1 MSIQRQKP
9 ACLWIHDCQWVKYGD
24 HLAELAAKERE
35 WWVRLGKFRK
45 ALDAAGLHGHYNLLQ
60 EHFQD
65 ESGKWEAKEREI
77 ERLTAQ
83 YLVLRRAYHNVEG
96 HNQFFERCES
106 PYCNPQPTVIAAL
119 SGGSADIT
127 VIPGD
132 RAKLE
137 KIQRLTAQVERLKA
151 PLSKS
156 EAAELNNAG
165 NAMNKLS
172 EPYHKCV
179 NRIIAARAAEKGGE
193 A

>member
-35 WWVRLGKFRK
+35 
-45 ALDAAGLHGHYNLLQ
+45 
-60 EHFQD
+60 
-65 ESGKWEAKEREI
+65 I
-77 ERLTAQ
+77 ERL
-83 YLVLRRAYHNVEG
+83 
-96 HNQFFERCES
+96 
-106 PYCNPQPTVIAAL
+106 
-119 SGGSADIT
+119 
-127 VIPGD
+127 
-132 RAKLE
+132 K
-137 KIQRLTAQVERLKA
+137 AQVERLRA

-179 NRIIAARAAEKGGE
+179 NRIIASRAAEKGGE